1 MQKTN
6 YPTAYRQELHER
18 ILKASMEEF
27 CKKGI
32 KAVKMDDI
40 ASTLAISKRTLY
52 EIYAN
57 KETLLLEGI
66 KHKEQQADMHMAE
79 FATKDN
85 HNVIEILI
93 EFLNMHIQSSTAIN
107 PAFFDE
113 LHKYPDVL
121 NYFRKRHDERLANQ
135 NAFFKRGVEE
145 GFFRKDI
152 DYDILTRITDA
163 SMDFVMQTQMYREFN
178 LDYILHNVTLLY
190 VRGICTEDGI
200 RLLDKALAQ
209 TSDTINKNAC

>member
-79 FATKDN
+79 FAAKDN

-107 PAFFDE
+107 PAFFDASATTSVW
-113 LHKYPDVL
+113 P
-121 NYFRKRHDERLANQ
+121 
-135 NAFFKRGVEE
+135 
-145 GFFRKDI
+145 
-152 DYDILTRITDA
+152 TRMRFSSA
-163 SMDFVMQTQMYREFN
+163 
-178 LDYILHNVTLLY
+178 
-190 VRGICTEDGI
+190 
-200 RLLDKALAQ
+200 A
-209 TSDTINKNAC
+209 